1 MKTSSRPCPY
11 KIRNSSRGRQSLDG
25 KETGVKSPINTMIRS
40 QAARKNVLRFSLA
53 SYTHSIQPLKL
64 DIRNIPMII
73 FLVLVLLPVESYCSE
88 ERALP
93 VIETQVL
100 RLFTT
105 KNSGYYHKPWKS
117 PDFTNLKASGFF
129 FKDDKNFPDKE
140 GLILTN
146 AHAVSMAQ
154 SIKVS
159 NGREK
164 RRYDV
169 KLLAIFDS
177 ADFAVLQM
185 DPEDLKIYESRNG
198 KIVPL
203 ELGDSDVLRVG
214 DKVLGWGYPLGG
226 ERISKSEQGE
236 ISRIEVNR
244 YIYSQ
249 DAWLMVQA
257 SLQQNRGNSGGPVIK
272 NDKVVGISFQGMTQG
287 DRINYFIPINLVKNI
302 FPYLNDQKKIPR
314 WRMFIQYMFPR
325 LNDYYQLG
333 AEQGGVLLAYIIPGG
348 GPYNFGL
355 RSKDIL
361 LEIDGHPIDNFGE
374 ISFDVLGQKIHF
386 AEILNRK
393 FVGDPLS
400 VKVLRDGKLMEI
412 SGKVTG
418 SLPKLVSR
426 IFTPA
431 NYFIYCGMGFV
442 ELTLNCIENLGKSG
456 DNFRARYGDQLPHEP
471 YQKIVIIS
479 EIFPEYGLVD
489 NTPYLERV
497 KKIDGEEI
505 RNIEHLYNKIQS
517 LIKDGKKKAL
527 LELHQD
533 LVLPLDLT
541 RADSLDKEI
550 KNKYGILY
558 MKTPTGFAY

>member
-1 MKTSSRPCPY
+1 MKSLIKAMRWTRAKRENFLRSSLISY
-11 KIRNSSRGRQSLDG
+11 KHCIS
-25 KETGVKSPINTMIRS
+25 
-40 QAARKNVLRFSLA
+40 
-53 SYTHSIQPLKL
+53 HLKL
-64 DIRNIPMII
+64 HIKSVATILL
-73 FLVLVLLPVESYCSE
+73 LVLVLLPFESYGRE
-88 ERALP
+88 EGALP
-93 VIETQVL
+93 TIETQVL
-100 RLFTT
+100 RIFAT

-129 FKDDKNFPDKE
+129 FKDDKSFPDKE

-169 KLLAIFDS
+169 KVLAIFDS

-185 DPEDLKIYESRNG
+185 DPEDLKVYESRNG

-272 NDKVVGISFQGMTQG
+272 NEKVVGISFQGMTQG
-287 DRINYFIPINLVKNI
+287 DRINYFIPINLVKNV

-333 AEQGGVLLAYIIPGG
+333 PEQGGVLLAYIIPGG

-374 ISFDVLGQKIHF
+374 ISFEILGQKIHF
-386 AEILNRK
+386 SEILNRK
-393 FVGDPLS
+393 FLGDPLS
-400 VKVLRDGKLMEI
+400 VKVLRDGKSLDI
-412 SGKVTG
+412 SGKVTE
-418 SLPKLVSR
+418 SLPKLVPR

-431 NYFIYCGMGFV
+431 NYFVYCGMGFV
-442 ELTLNCIENLGKSG
+442 ELTLNCIDNLGKSG
-456 DNFRARYGDQLPHEP
+456 DNFRARYGDQLPQQP

-489 NTPYLERV
+489 TTPYLERV

-533 LVLPLDLT
+533 IVLPLDLT

-550 KNKYGILY
+550 QNKYGILY
-558 MKTPTGFAY
+558 MKTPTGFVY

>member
-1 MKTSSRPCPY
+1 MALLF
-11 KIRNSSRGRQSLDG
+11 I
-25 KETGVKSPINTMIRS
+25 M
-40 QAARKNVLRFSLA
+40 
-53 SYTHSIQPLKL
+53 
-64 DIRNIPMII
+64 
-73 FLVLVLLPVESYCSE
+73 LLPPFGAHSHAEGP
-88 ERALP
+88 AGA
-93 VIETQVL
+93 IEAQVL
-100 RLFTT
+100 RIFATR
-105 KNSGYYHKPWKS
+105 NSGYYHKPWKS
-117 PDFTNLKASGFF
+117 PDFLNVKASGFF
-129 FKDDKNFPDKE
+129 FKDEKTFPGQK

-164 RRYDV
+164 RRYEV
-169 KLLAIFDS
+169 KLLSVFDS

-185 DPEDLKIYESRNG
+185 EPEDLKIYESRNG
-198 KIVPL
+198 EIVPL
-203 ELGDSDVLRVG
+203 EFGDSDLLRVG

-244 YIYSQ
+244 YAHSQ
-249 DAWLMVQA
+249 DSWLMVQA

-272 NDKVVGISFQGMTQG
+272 DGKVVGISFQGMTQG
-287 DRINYFIPINLVKNI
+287 DRINYFIPINLVEHLMP
-302 FPYLNDQKKIPR
+302 FLSDQKKVPR

-333 AEQGGVLLAYIIPGG
+333 PEQGGVLLAYIIPGG

-361 LEIDGHPIDNFGE
+361 LEIDGHQIDNFGE
-374 ISFDVLGQKIHF
+374 ISFKTLGQKIHF
-386 AEILNRK
+386 FEILNRK
-393 FVGDPLS
+393 VNGDPLS
-400 VKVLRDGKLMEI
+400 VKALRDGKIMEI
-412 SGKVTG
+412 SGKVTP
-418 SLPKLVSR
+418 SLPKLVPR
-426 IFTPA
+426 IFSSA
-431 NYFIYCGMGFV
+431 NYFVYCGMGFV

-456 DNFRARYGDQLPHEP
+456 DNFRARYADRLPKQP

-497 KKIDGEEI
+497 RKIDGEEV

-517 LIKDGKKKAL
+517 LVKEGKKKAI
-527 LELHQD
+527 LELHRD
-533 LVLPLDLT
+533 ILLPLDLT
-541 RADSLDKEI
+541 RAEALDREI
-550 KNKYGILY
+550 QKKYGILY
-558 MKTPTGFAY
+558 MKTPGGFAY

>member
-1 MKTSSRPCPY
+1 VKSLIKG
-11 KIRNSSRGRQSLDG
+11 KIRTQVKGENFFGRLLIFD
-25 KETGVKSPINTMIRS
+25 KNCINPMKLNIKSVTTILLM
-40 QAARKNVLRFSLA
+40 
-53 SYTHSIQPLKL
+53 
-64 DIRNIPMII
+64 
-73 FLVLVLLPVESYCSE
+73 VLVLLSVESYGRE
-88 ERALP
+88 EGALP
-93 VIETQVL
+93 TIETQVL
-100 RLFTT
+100 RIFAT

-169 KLLAIFDS
+169 KVLAIFDS

-185 DPEDLKIYESRNG
+185 DPEDLKVYESRNG

-272 NDKVVGISFQGMTQG
+272 NEKVVGISFQGMTQG
-287 DRINYFIPINLVKNI
+287 DRINYFIPINLVRNV
-302 FPYLNDQKKIPR
+302 FPYLNDQKRIPR

-333 AEQGGVLLAYIIPGG
+333 PEQGGVLIAYVIPGG

-374 ISFDVLGQKIHF
+374 ISFQILGQKIHF

-400 VKVLRDGKLMEI
+400 VKVLRDGKTVDM
-412 SGKVTG
+412 SGKVTE
-418 SLPKLVSR
+418 SLPKLVPR
-426 IFTPA
+426 IFSPA
-431 NYFIYCGMGFV
+431 NYFVYCGMGFV

-456 DNFRARYGDQLPHEP
+456 DNFRARYGDQLPQQP

-505 RNIEHLYNKIQS
+505 RNIEHLYDKIQS
-517 LIKDGKKKAL
+517 LIKNGKKKAL

-533 LVLPLDLT
+533 IVLPLDLT

-550 KNKYGILY
+550 QNNYGILY
-558 MKTPTGFAY
+558 MKTPTGFVY

>member
-1 MKTSSRPCPY
+1 MEGTS
-11 KIRNSSRGRQSLDG
+11 
-25 KETGVKSPINTMIRS
+25 GVKNRINVLINTQQEHEIP
-40 QAARKNVLRFSLA
+40 NRFSSVSYNSKSRHLSLYPHNPATLLLLVFLLFSA
-53 SYTHSIQPLKL
+53 SYS
-64 DIRNIPMII
+64 
-73 FLVLVLLPVESYCSE
+73 
-88 ERALP
+88 RAEGP
-93 VIETQVL
+93 TPIIETQVL
-100 RLFTT
+100 RLFAT

-117 PDFTNLKASGFF
+117 PDFTNIKASGFF
-129 FKDDKNFPDKE
+129 FKDDKNFPGKE

-164 RRYDV
+164 RRYEV
-169 KLLAIFDS
+169 KLLAVFDS

-185 DPEDLKIYESRNG
+185 EPEDLKIYESRNG

-272 NDKVVGISFQGMTQG
+272 DEKVVGISFQGMTQG

-302 FPYLNDQKKIPR
+302 FPFLRDQKKVPR
-314 WRMFIQYMFPR
+314 WRMFVQYMFPR
-325 LNDYYQLG
+325 LSEYYDLG

-361 LEIDGHPIDNFGE
+361 LAIDGHEIDNFGE
-374 ISFDVLGQKIHF
+374 ISFKTLGQKILF
-386 AEILNRK
+386 TEILNRK

-400 VKVLRDGKLMEI
+400 IKVLRDGKPMEI
-412 SGKVTG
+412 HGKYTE
-418 SLPKLVSR
+418 SLPKLVPR

-431 NYFIYCGMGFV
+431 NYFVYCGMGFV

-456 DNFRARYGDQLPHEP
+456 DNFRARYADILPKEP

-489 NTPYLERV
+489 TTPYLERV
-497 KKIDGEEI
+497 KKINGEEV
-505 RNIEHLYNKIQS
+505 RNIEELYEKIQS
-517 LIKDGKKKAL
+517 LIKKGKEKAI

-533 LVLPLDLT
+533 IMLPLDLT
-541 RADSLDKEI
+541 RAAELDKKI
-550 KNKYGILY
+550 QNKYGILY
-558 MKTPTGFAY
+558 MKTPGGFHY